1 LLLARSPEQ
10 AGLIGGWTIF
20 DREGRRAP
28 GTTWGNFSPP
38 LSASVT
44 LTQLNSAHFHCSLF
58 ISRGSPRISR
68 GGIAPDI
75 RLSLCHSPLR
85 FMNAISCF
93 GKLLIPVLMI
103 HATCEAGAQQRRDE
117 NSRIW
122 SLPHEPPQPRNDAE
136 ARILAVINAMT
147 ADRDQ
152 RYLSVSPEDGR
163 LFRQLT
169 EAIGARRVVEIG
181 TSTGY
186 SGLWFALALRTT
198 GGKLITHEIDGERAE
213 KARKNFKEAGV
224 EGLVTLIE
232 GDAHE
237 LVKQH
242 TEPIDIL
249 FLDADK
255 EGYLDY
261 LKKLLP
267 LIRPGGLVLAHNMR
281 RPAPD
286 PRFIEAITTD
296 PNLDTSFVLMEGAG
310 VAITLK
316 KR

>member
-1 LLLARSPEQ
+1 MK
-10 AGLIGGWTIF
+10 
-20 DREGRRAP
+20 
-28 GTTWGNFSPP
+28 P
-38 LSASVT
+38 LSC
-44 LTQLNSAHFHCSLF
+44 LGRL
-58 ISRGSPRISR
+58 I
-68 GGIAPDI
+68 IA
-75 RLSLCHSPLR
+75 
-85 FMNAISCF
+85 A
-93 GKLLIPVLMI
+93 VMI
-103 HATCEAGAQQRRDE
+103 HAPWVADAQQRRDE
-117 NSRIW
+117 PSGTW
-122 SLPHEPPQPRNDAE
+122 APPYRPPKPGNDAE
-136 ARILAVINAMT
+136 AKTLAVIGAMT

-198 GGKLITHEIDGERAE
+198 GGKLITHELDENRAE
-213 KARKNFKEAGV
+213 AARRNFKEAGV
-224 EGLVTLIE
+224 EDLVTVIV

-261 LKKLLP
+261 LQKLLP

-286 PRFIEAITTD
+286 PRFIEAITTRPD
-296 PNLDTSFVLMEGAG
+296 LDTSFVLMEGAG